1 MTLPYNRLTTTTML
15 VRQHLRLWRAVPYVK
30 YELLLATVVSV
41 VVYTVYDF
49 GGVDG
54 VGLPNVLPAV
64 LGAAVA
70 ILLGFRNAAAYGRWS
85 EAVAL
90 WYNIANASRILAR
103 LTVTF
108 VDSHMHTPAYD
119 ATRASN
125 FKKQLIY
132 MTIAWVAALKRE
144 IRASDSDGNLQKSL
158 LTIEDLNYLESK
170 QNVPTS
176 ILVQI
181 GHLIY
186 DGMRDGTLQGFD
198 SFQMEGQLAQLA
210 TLSTNCVRLKEI
222 PIPRQ
227 YSFFTRLIVWFF
239 IIVLPFSFVDSLGNA
254 DPDVSWMVIPIT
266 ILMAFVFGIIERTGA
281 VNEDPYANRITGI
294 PLEAI
299 TRTVERDLREILDET
314 GLPEPVAVVDG
325 IWE

>member
-1 MTLPYNRLTTTTML
+1 MLKYPIRTSKKNLSSNDVASRILFGHLTTTTML

-41 VVYTVYDF
+41 VVYAVYDF

-85 EAVAL
+85 EAVTL

-108 VDSHMHTPAYD
+108 VDSHKHTPAYD
-119 ATRASN
+119 ATRAST

-144 IRASDSDGNLQKSL
+144 IRASDSDEKLQKSL
-158 LTIEDLNYLESK
+158 LTIEDLHHCLAL
-170 QNVPTS
+170 
-176 ILVQI
+176 LVRW
-181 GHLIY
+181 HA
-186 DGMRDGTLQGFD
+186 RK
-198 SFQMEGQLAQLA
+198 
-210 TLSTNCVRLKEI
+210 CR
-222 PIPRQ
+222 P
-227 YSFFTRLIVWFF
+227 
-239 IIVLPFSFVDSLGNA
+239 
-254 DPDVSWMVIPIT
+254 
-266 ILMAFVFGIIERTGA
+266 
-281 VNEDPYANRITGI
+281 
-294 PLEAI
+294 
-299 TRTVERDLREILDET
+299 
-314 GLPEPVAVVDG
+314 
-325 IWE
+325 